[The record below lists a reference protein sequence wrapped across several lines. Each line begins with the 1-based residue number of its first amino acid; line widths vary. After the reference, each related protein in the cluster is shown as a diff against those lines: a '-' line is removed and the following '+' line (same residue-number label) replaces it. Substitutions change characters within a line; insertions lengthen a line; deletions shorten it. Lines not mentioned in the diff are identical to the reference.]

1 MGKIAFA
8 FQGANIFFR
17 KNVFSTPAIEIEL
30 NRTYG
35 KTNSK
40 DETSRFKVVILW
52 MKVETYNLSPTTAF
66 HI

>member
-8 FQGANIFFR
+8 FQWGKIFFR
-17 KNVFSTPAIEIEL
+17 KNTFSISAIEIQL
-30 NRTYG
+30 SRTYG

>member
-8 FQGANIFFR
+8 FQWGKIFFR
-17 KNVFSTPAIEIEL
+17 KNIFSISAIEIQL
-30 NRTYG
+30 SRTYG